1 VLVNDP
7 LAFVARHGVLF
18 VFANVL
24 VEQLGVPVPAVPT
37 LIVAGAL
44 AADGK
49 VSGAAILAAAVIAS
63 VLADGAWYIAGR
75 RYGLGI
81 LRLLCRIS
89 LSPDSCVRQTE
100 NHFARW
106 GIFALI
112 FGKFVPGMATI
123 GPPLAGATG
132 IGAARFLAY
141 TTLGGL
147 IWVGVMFGAGVAFHT
162 QITVLLDRFEALGT
176 AALAIVAALLALFIA
191 AKWWE
196 RRRFYRTLR
205 LARITAKE
213 LRSLMDDGKQPVVV
227 DVRSLVDREADGRY
241 IPGALAIDLG
251 EIDRRHGELPDERE
265 IVFYCSCP
273 NEASA
278 AVAAKRLMTLGY
290 SRVRPLLGGLEG
302 WVEAGYAVER
312 RASR

>member
-1 VLVNDP
+1 MTDP
-7 LAFVARHGVLF
+7 LAFVARHGVAF

-24 VEQLGVPVPAVPT
+24 VEQLGIPVPAVPT

-49 VSGAAILAAAVIAS
+49 VSGGAVLAAAVIAS
-63 VLADGAWYIAGR
+63 ILADSAWYVAGR

-100 NHFARW
+100 NQFARW
-106 GIFALI
+106 GILALLV
-112 FGKFVPGMATI
+112 GKFVPGMATI
-123 GPPLAGATG
+123 GPPLAGAMG

-147 IWVGVMFGAGVAFHT
+147 IWVGVMFGAGALFHT
-162 QITVLLDRFEALGT
+162 QITALLDRLEALGMF
-176 AALAIVAALLALFIA
+176 ALQIVGVLLALFIA
-191 AKWWE
+191 IKWWE
-196 RRRFYRTLR
+196 RRRFYKTLR
-205 LARITAKE
+205 LARITAEE
-213 LRSLMDDGKQPVVV
+213 LRSLMDKGTRPVVV
-227 DVRSLVDREADGRY
+227 DVRSSIDREADGRY
-241 IPGALAIDLG
+241 IPGALAIDLA
-251 EIDRRHGELPDERE
+251 ELDRRRGELPAELE

-278 AVAAKRLMTLGY
+278 AVAAKRLMEVGY
-290 SRVRPLLGGLEG
+290 SRVRPLAGGLEG
-302 WVEAGYAVER
+302 WAAAGFPVER
-312 RASR
+312 RGA

>member
-1 VLVNDP
+1 MTDP
-7 LAFVARHGVLF
+7 LAFVARHGVAF

-24 VEQLGVPVPAVPT
+24 VEQLGIPVPAVPT

-49 VSGAAILAAAVIAS
+49 VSGGAVLAAAVIAS
-63 VLADGAWYIAGR
+63 ILADSAWYVAGR

-100 NHFARW
+100 NQFARW
-106 GIFALI
+106 GILALL

-141 TTLGGL
+141 TALGGL
-147 IWVGVMFGAGVAFHT
+147 IWVGVMVGAGALFHT
-162 QITVLLDRFEALGT
+162 QITALLDRLE
-176 AALAIVAALLALFIA
+176 IVGVLLALFIA
-191 AKWWE
+191 IKWWE

-205 LARITAKE
+205 LARITAEE
-213 LRSLMDDGKQPVVV
+213 LRSLMDKGTRPVVV
-227 DVRSLVDREADGRY
+227 DVRSSIDREADGRY
-241 IPGALAIDLG
+241 IPGALAIDLA
-251 EIDRRHGELPDERE
+251 ELDRRRGELPAELE

-278 AVAAKRLMTLGY
+278 AVAAKRLMEVGY
-290 SRVRPLLGGLEG
+290 SRVRPLAGGLEG
-302 WVEAGYAVER
+302 WAAAGFPVER
-312 RASR
+312 RGA